1 MTYETLDAL
10 LDEGT
15 RRYERRNAL
24 RRAKRLTKSA
34 NVISIFRNVK
44 KAA

>member
-10 LDEGT
+10 LDEG
-15 RRYERRNAL
+15 
-24 RRAKRLTKSA
+24 TKSA